1 MLLLVCGQK
10 TTVFKAKN
18 VSPSQYNNNNNY
30 KDNYYYDHYEHLDS
44 YC

>member
-10 TTVFKAKN
+10 TTIFKAKN
-18 VSPSQYNNNNNY
+18 VSPSQYNNNNY